1 MTVRRVLA
9 VARTDV
15 RVRMARGSSAAL
27 LVALCIL
34 AYVIVPDLSTGRALM
49 QVNGHRALYNSA
61 TIALATSSLCAVL
74 LGMLGFYL
82 ISNTIRRDIVTR
94 TGFVV
99 ASTPVR
105 NAEYLAG
112 KLLGSIAFL
121 TLVVLVYIVNV
132 MAMQLLRGEAP
143 IEPLRYA
150 TIFLAAMGPAVV
162 VVAGFALMFECV
174 YPLSGRFGDIAYF
187 FVWVMLLTIPAST
200 AEAIGSGVGSYF
212 DVFGIAFL
220 INASK
225 PQAIADFHN
234 VHPEVSIGSSR
245 FDPAQIPWRFD
256 GVKWS
261 WHVVGTRAASAA
273 LVIPLFVIA
282 WLAFARFDPA
292 RVKGSTGGARGSVL
306 ARIGAPLAPLVRAVR
321 PESWA
326 GPGLARMALGEIALT
341 IMLYPTVLAAALAT
355 AIAGVVVREHAL
367 RSALLPI
374 VFVAL
379 VAALAEIPTRDRAA
393 RVDAIRSGIPRTRRL
408 SVPAKLLGAL
418 GLALAFVIVP
428 LARMIAT
435 SPRDALSLGI
445 GAALI
450 ASAAVGMGTLARTP
464 KLFAGI
470 SMLYLYIVMSSP
482 HAADFDFAGWN
493 GAATDGVRVAYFVAA
508 IALAGIAV
516 LAEWL
521 GGRAE
526 RS

>member
-1 MTVRRVLA
+1 MTLRRVLA
-9 VARTDV
+9 IARTDV

-34 AYVIVPDLSTGRALM
+34 AYVIVPDISTGRALM

-82 ISNTIRRDIVTR
+82 ISNTIRRDLVTR
-94 TGFVV
+94 TGFVI

-121 TLVVLVYIVNV
+121 TLVVVVYVVNV

-143 IEPLRYA
+143 IEPLTYA
-150 TIFLAAMGPAVV
+150 AIFLAAVGPAIV

-174 YPLSGRFGDIAYF
+174 RPLSGRIGDIAYF

-200 AEAIGSGVGSYF
+200 ADAIGSGAGAFF
-212 DVFGIAFL
+212 DVFGLAFL

-225 PQAIADFHN
+225 QQAIVDFHN
-234 VHPEVSIGSSR
+234 VHPDVSIGSSR
-245 FDPAQIPWRFD
+245 FDAAQIPWRFD
-256 GVKWS
+256 GVQWS
-261 WHVVGTRAASAA
+261 WHLVGTRAATAA
-273 LVIPLFVIA
+273 LVVPLFLIA
-282 WLAFARFDPA
+282 WMAFARFDPA
-292 RVKGSTGGARGSVL
+292 RVKGNAGGARGSVL

-321 PESWA
+321 PASWA
-326 GPGLARMALGEIALT
+326 GPGLVRMALGEIALT
-341 IMLYPTVLAAALAT
+341 IMLYPTVLAAV
-355 AIAGVVVREHAL
+355 IAAAAAGMVVRDHAL
-367 RSALLPI
+367 RTALLPI

-379 VAALAEIPTRDRAA
+379 IAALAEIPTRDRAA
-393 RVDAIRSGIPRTRRL
+393 RIDAMRAGIPRARRL
-408 SVPAKLLGAL
+408 SVPAKLLGAA

-428 LARMIAT
+428 LARMTVA
-435 SPRDALSLGI
+435 SPRDAMSLLVGV
-445 GAALI
+445 AFF
-450 ASAAVGMGTLARTP
+450 ASAAVAMGTLAHTP

-470 SMLYLYIVMSSP
+470 AMLFFYIVMSSP
-482 HAADFDFAGWN
+482 HAAELDFAGWN
-493 GAATDGVRVAYFVAA
+493 GAATDGVRVTYFVAA
-508 IALAGIAV
+508 IALAGVAV

-526 RS
+526 RT